1 MDTKWKWLA
10 VVGVLGAGPA
20 GADGWHG
27 YASVGAGITL
37 DHFSDWRAK
46 GPALQAWLAVE
57 TPPGLSLGAVFETTQ
72 TWGQQF
78 AEASNPSELSRVQL
92 DYTAVG
98 LEARLRFLGDKPVTP
113 WVGARLAKSWSQP
126 FTPNSAGQLRREDF
140 DVTSMAFRVGVDGW
154 ISDRWGISIATAL
167 QFCDVK
173 FTKDA
178 DGTSASAG
186 VSVNMCAKPLQSIV
200 AGPVLRF

>member
-1 MDTKWKWLA
+1 METKWKWLA
-10 VVGVLGAGPA
+10 LAAVLGAGPA
-20 GADGWHG
+20 GAQGWHA
-27 YASVGAGITL
+27 YASLGAGVTL

-46 GPALQAWLAVE
+46 GPTLQAWLGVE

-78 AEASNPSELSRVQL
+78 AQAQNPSQMSRVQL

-98 LEARLRFLGDKPVTP
+98 IEARLRFLGDKPVTP
-113 WVGARLAKSWSQP
+113 WLGARLAKSWAKP
-126 FTPNSAGQLRREDF
+126 FTPNSLGELRREDF
-140 DVTSMAFRVGVDGW
+140 DVTSMAFRVGLDGW
-154 ISDRWGISIATAL
+154 FGDHWGISIATAL
-167 QFCDVK
+167 QFCDLK

-178 DGTSASAG
+178 DNST
-186 VSVNMCAKPLQSIV
+186 CAKPLQSIT

>member
-1 MDTKWKWLA
+1 
-10 VVGVLGAGPA
+10 GPA
-20 GADGWHG
+20 GAEGWHG
-27 YASVGAGITL
+27 YASLGAGVTL

-46 GPALQAWLAVE
+46 GPTLQAWLGIE

-78 AEASNPSELSRVQL
+78 AQARDPSQMSRVQL

-98 LEARLRFLGDKPVTP
+98 IEARLRFLGDKPVTP
-113 WVGARLAKSWSQP
+113 WLGARLAKSWAKP
-126 FTPNSAGQLRREDF
+126 FTPNSLGELRREDF
-140 DVTSMAFRVGVDGW
+140 DVTSMAFRVGLDGW
-154 ISDRWGISIATAL
+154 FGDHWGLSIATAL
-167 QFCDVK
+167 QFCDLK

-178 DGTSASAG
+178 DTST
-186 VSVNMCAKPLQSIV
+186 CAKPLQSIT

>member
-1 MDTKWKWLA
+1 METKWKWLA
-10 VVGVLGAGPA
+10 LVGVLAAGPA
-20 GADGWHG
+20 VAGGWHG
-27 YASVGAGITL
+27 YASLGAGVTL

-46 GPALQAWLAVE
+46 GPTLQAWLGVE

-78 AEASNPSELSRVQL
+78 AQAQNPSQLSRVQL

-98 LEARLRFLGDKPVTP
+98 IEARLRFLGDKPVTP
-113 WVGARLAKSWSQP
+113 WLGARLAKSWAKP
-126 FTPNSAGQLRREDF
+126 FTPNSLGQLRREDF
-140 DVTSMAFRVGVDGW
+140 DVTSMAFRVGLDGW
-154 ISDRWGISIATAL
+154 FGDHWGVSVATAL
-167 QFCDVK
+167 QFCDLK

-178 DGTSASAG
+178 DTDNSA
-186 VSVNMCAKPLQSIV
+186 CAKPLQSIT